1 MKPPNR
7 FEVKTK
13 PEIEVKDGGEKKF
26 KFLVRK
32 PSIIELDGEE
42 EERQRKIRRANK
54 QMRSK
59 ITEKKEELQLIESGK
74 LKPKKLK
81 VSEIVA

>member
-7 FEVKTK
+7 FEGKTK
-13 PEIEVKDGGEKKF
+13 PEVEVKEGGEKKF

-42 EERQRKIRRANK
+42 KERQRKIRQANK
-54 QMRSK
+54 RMRSK
-59 ITEKKEELQLIESGK
+59 ITEKKEELQLFESGK

-81 VSEIVA
+81 VSEIVS